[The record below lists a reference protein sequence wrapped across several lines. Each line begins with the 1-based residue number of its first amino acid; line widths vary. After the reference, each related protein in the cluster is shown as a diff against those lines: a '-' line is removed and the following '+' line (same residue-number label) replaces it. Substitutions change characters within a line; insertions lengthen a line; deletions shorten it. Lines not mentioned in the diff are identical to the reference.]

1 MAQPRSPLSP
11 EHGHVLRA
19 LSPTPRSR
27 PQGPRVGPCGQ
38 GAARPHRS
46 AARRIR
52 GTARSTFAW
61 GRPTT
66 RAWRTLTSRYIEREQ
81 ACVASFGTIADT
93 QAERLRVWDAIGQ
106 HSRGKSGTIR
116 LDFKDR
122 PELAAHVLNA
132 LGQWTED
139 GLLNA
144 GAARAVAVRARAVIQ
159 DHPGAV
165 RPETEEPALADTGA
179 AAEQDLTRHTARSRK
194 RAQKKEPQD
203 SLTFWTQ
210 DLDSHRQLLKQV
222 SAWLPEAERKTC
234 VKEHAPRQSII
245 QRRIVME
252 LAHELDDDARERCT
266 QQWCARNL
274 AVHLGVE
281 ERPEPPER
289 TT

>member
-1 MAQPRSPLSP
+1 MPPDDHTTGQHEREAAAVRSRAAQIQRETEQSLRNAHKRTRSAVAAVLAEQRHNGAAALTAVPRAWARSPSSLTNA
-11 EHGHVLRA
+11 A
-19 LSPTPRSR
+19 LATAGSTGWSMRSGSGATAPLGGAQDPR
-27 PQGPRVGPCGQ
+27 
-38 GAARPHRS
+38 H
-46 AARRIR
+46 
-52 GTARSTFAW
+52 STFHFRLGETHNPSVAH
-61 GRPTT
+61 
-66 RAWRTLTSRYIEREQ
+66 AHQSYIEREQ

-122 PELAAHVLNA
+122 PELAANVLNA
-132 LGQWTED
+132 LGQWTEV

-203 SLTFWTQ
+203 SLTFWT
-210 DLDSHRQLLKQV
+210 
-222 SAWLPEAERKTC
+222 
-234 VKEHAPRQSII
+234 PR
-245 QRRIVME
+245 
-252 LAHELDDDARERCT
+252 
-266 QQWCARNL
+266 
-274 AVHLGVE
+274 
-281 ERPEPPER
+281 P
-289 TT
+289 